1 MWSRCSSY
9 EIQMN
14 SDAISMPFRCK
25 SYVTYMQHGC
35 NLDAMQMQLIWN
47 LDATEMQLRNGFKIK
62 KLRNFG
68 HMSKLGV
75 PYLPSSLVWTKI
87 SLDKYSYCLP
97 YLPIQKVW
105 TFSNLSLFLN
115 VHFLTLVRILL
126 VDIQVEYYQGHL

>member
-1 MWSRCSSY
+1 MAEILQYFKTTQGTDLSRTNNLQIGQNFSS
-9 EIQMN
+9 
-14 SDAISMPFRCK
+14 FF
-25 SYVTYMQHGC
+25 
-35 NLDAMQMQLIWN
+35 
-47 LDATEMQLRNGFKIK
+47 LRNGFKKKK

-105 TFSNLSLFLN
+105 TFSN
-115 VHFLTLVRILL
+115 
-126 VDIQVEYYQGHL
+126 